1 VHVRYALQE
10 LRGGAVCL
18 GVGFGKFR
26 SFGFG
31 VSEFR
36 TISDFGWYISEF
48 RFRSFGVLV
57 VRGSALYVYT
67 ELRAPWLVLG
77 CKN

>member
-1 VHVRYALQE
+1 M
-10 LRGGAVCL
+10 
-18 GVGFGKFR
+18 GVGFGEFR

-36 TISDFGWYISEF
+36 TISDFGWWISELP
-48 RFRSFGVLV
+48 FRSFGVLV

-67 ELRAPWLVLG
+67 ELRAPWLVCLVLR